1 MNLYRR
7 PFLYLFLLLSLGC
20 NTTNDSQAI
29 LAFYHWQTHVD
40 LNDTER
46 HMLEQS
52 TARRMYIKFF
62 DVDWD
67 AHNNEAIPIA
77 VAKLPSTWSYT
88 QEVVP
93 TIFITN
99 RVFQQLPIQETD
111 PLGQKIIEKI
121 KTLANQSDI
130 THLKEIQIDCDWSAG
145 TREPFFRFLSLI
157 RKELKKD
164 DIQLSATIRLHQ
176 IRYPDNT
183 GIPPVDRGML
193 MYYNMGEV
201 RQWEE
206 NNSILNNETALPYL
220 SQLNEYPLP
229 LDLAL
234 PLFQWGVLFR
244 EGEMIR
250 LINQLD
256 ESQLTDRSRFY
267 PIADDRYEVIDNT
280 FLDGTFLYKEDLIRL
295 EKGRAK
301 RTREGSRSTSNL

>member
-1 MNLYRR
+1 
-7 PFLYLFLLLSLGC
+7 
-20 NTTNDSQAI
+20 
-29 LAFYHWQTHVD
+29 
-40 LNDTER
+40 
-46 HMLEQS
+46 
-52 TARRMYIKFF
+52 
-62 DVDWD
+62 
-67 AHNNEAIPIA
+67 
-77 VAKLPSTWSYT
+77 
-88 QEVVP
+88 
-93 TIFITN
+93 
-99 RVFQQLPIQETD
+99 
-111 PLGQKIIEKI
+111 
-121 KTLANQSDI
+121 
-130 THLKEIQIDCDWSAG
+130 
-145 TREPFFRFLSLI
+145 
-157 RKELKKD
+157 
-164 DIQLSATIRLHQ
+164 
-176 IRYPDNT
+176 
-183 GIPPVDRGML
+183 

-295 EKGRAK
+295 EKVEQKELEKAAGQLQTYDWPESFYISYYHLDSTVISNFNP
-301 RTREGSRSTSNL
+301 RTLAEIVERF